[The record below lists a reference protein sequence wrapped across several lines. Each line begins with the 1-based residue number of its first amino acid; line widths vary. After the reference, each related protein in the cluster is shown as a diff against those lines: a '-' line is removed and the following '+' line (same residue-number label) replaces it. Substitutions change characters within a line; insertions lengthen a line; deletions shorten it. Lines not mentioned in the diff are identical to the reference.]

1 MKKEIQQN
9 VPSFVSVVVSFLVGT
24 SSFTLSS
31 LVVTGSL
38 TFCKMKEK
46 VSVSKTVF
54 HPDCVSPSSDLHA
67 SLGSQYH
74 GIDFTSDF
82 SASRAFS

>member
-9 VPSFVSVVVSFLVGT
+9 FPSFVIVVVSFLVGT
-24 SSFTLSS
+24 SSFTMSS

-46 VSVSKTVF
+46 VAVSKTG
-54 HPDCVSPSSDLHA
+54 VSP
-67 SLGSQYH
+67 
-74 GIDFTSDF
+74 
-82 SASRAFS
+82 